1 MIDVCLYAEG
11 TYPFRLGGVSSAIHG
26 IMESLPGIRFGV
38 VHIHWG
44 ELPTRPAY
52 SPLPNHIW
60 TRTVRVSGFIPATG
74 ELRQIKWPRAK
85 VHHSHT
91 CGLAGLAAVV
101 ARQQQPGSRMIL
113 SEHSLYARD
122 VTDALEGTGL
132 SVHEAF
138 AANEIPPMPCG
149 GGSALRETVLSN
161 ARKVYAG
168 ADMVTHLTERLR
180 DTAISLGLDM
190 AKSVILP
197 NAIDGRTYR
206 IRHVPRDA
214 KTRPPQLVLLGRV
227 VPVKGVTAAIE
238 CARHLH
244 STGFPFHLRII
255 GPRDEV
261 PCYAARCERM
271 ARDFRLSEFVKFF
284 PPMPPHRALL
294 GADFLLLPSL
304 SEAMPMV
311 VLEAMAAGVPV
322 IATDV
327 GNVMEMLGVGTG
339 EPAGIVTSHTKFAN
353 AIVEL
358 SQDDSAREA
367 MVYNGPARV
376 ASYHDMRVVAS
387 RWARIYSASGTS
399 PDIFTKS
406 ALAAERRP
414 PITN

>member
-1 MIDVCLYAEG
+1 
-11 TYPFRLGGVSSAIHG
+11 
-26 IMESLPGIRFGV
+26 
-38 VHIHWG
+38 
-44 ELPTRPAY
+44 
-52 SPLPNHIW
+52 
-60 TRTVRVSGFIPATG
+60 
-74 ELRQIKWPRAK
+74 
-85 VHHSHT
+85 
-91 CGLAGLAAVV
+91 
-101 ARQQQPGSRMIL
+101 MIL
-113 SEHSLYARD
+113 SEHSLFARD

-149 GGSALRETVLSN
+149 GGNALRETVRSN
-161 ARKVYAG
+161 ARVVYAG

-214 KTRPPQLVLLGRV
+214 WTRPPQLVLLGRV

-238 CARHLH
+238 CARQLH
-244 STGFPFHLRII
+244 STGFPFQLRII

-271 ARDFRLSEFVKFF
+271 VRDFRLSEFVKFV
-284 PPMPPHRALL
+284 PPMPPERALL

-322 IATDV
+322 IATDT
-327 GNVMEMLGVGTG
+327 GNVREMLGLGTDG
-339 EPAGIVTSHTKFAN
+339 PAGIVTSLANFAN
-353 AIVEL
+353 AIFEL
-358 SQDDSAREA
+358 NQDKTAWER
-367 MVYNGPARV
+367 MILNGPARI
-376 ASYHDMRVVAS
+376 ARYHDIRMVAS
-387 RWARIYSASGTS
+387 RWARIYSGSGMS

-406 ALAAERRP
+406 APTAERLP